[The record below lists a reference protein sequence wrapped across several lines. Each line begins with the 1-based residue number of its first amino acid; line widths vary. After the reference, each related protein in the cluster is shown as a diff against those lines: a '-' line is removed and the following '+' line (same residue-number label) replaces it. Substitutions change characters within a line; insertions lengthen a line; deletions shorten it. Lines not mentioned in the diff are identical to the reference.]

1 MLRMAGADSLS
12 VPCHS
17 EGRSDEESCSEYGR
31 CKGRRSFAS
40 LRMTGKGTLR
50 MTGVE
55 VLRMTGADSLSVPCH
70 SEERSDEESCSEYGR
85 CKGRRSF
92 ASLRMTGKGT
102 LRMTEVEVFRMTGM
116 EMLWTTRGKRS
127 G

>member
-1 MLRMAGADSLS
+1 MTEVEVLRMTGADRLS

-17 EGRSDEESCSEYGR
+17 EEHSDEESCSEYGR

-40 LRMTGKGTLR
+40 LRMTGKGTIR

-55 VLRMTGADSLSVPCH
+55 VLRMTGADRLSVPCH
-70 SEERSDEESCSEYGR
+70 SEEHSDEESCSKYGR

-92 ASLRMTGKGT
+92 ASLRMTG
-102 LRMTEVEVFRMTGM
+102 M
-116 EMLWTTRGKRS
+116 EMLWTARGKRS

>member
-1 MLRMAGADSLS
+1 M
-12 VPCHS
+12 
-17 EGRSDEESCSEYGR
+17 
-31 CKGRRSFAS
+31 
-40 LRMTGKGTLR
+40 
-50 MTGVE
+50 
-55 VLRMTGADSLSVPCH
+55 LRMTGADSLSVPCH
-70 SEERSDEESCSEYGR
+70 SEERSDEESCSKYGR

-102 LRMTEVEVFRMTGM
+102 IRMTEAEAFRMTEAEAFRMTGM